1 MTSLRSMAPA
11 ERLAAIADPDSV
23 VRFSAAG
30 ASPHLARYGISARDD
45 DGVLTARAR
54 VHGLPLLIAA
64 QDETFLGGS
73 IGTRHA
79 AALAA
84 LFDRARVERPPAIV
98 MLVASGGVRLHEANP
113 AELALARALAALL
126 DARAAGVPVLALGAA
141 DVFGGAS
148 VVAAAADRL
157 ALLPQT
163 RFGVSGPKVVEAA
176 AGKAELDASD
186 DAAVRTVFGAAARA
200 AAGLVDLVADDA
212 DVVRSWIATSIRA
225 ALPFSDAIAAMHA
238 RLAVRLTDIRR
249 DEAFAAL
256 PSAVPAFAEAKRVD
270 AAGALWKLRD
280 SDIYLTRPS
289 GAVAFGPASAW
300 ALDDALLAR
309 LDWASPHPGAT
320 IVVVEDSTGHE
331 TTRRAEAAGL
341 SQFLAHHAAV
351 LARMRARGHHV
362 IGLLAG
368 TGAGAAFF
376 ANALQGAPLY
386 ALEGARVVAMAPQ
399 AISRVTGLDAAAL
412 AARIESDPLVGHPV
426 RQFASWGGVAG
437 MLAVADRDSLL
448 RLVAS

>member
-98 MLVASGGVRLHEANP
+98 MLVASGGVRLQEANP

-309 LDWASPHPGAT
+309 
-320 IVVVEDSTGHE
+320 
-331 TTRRAEAAGL
+331 
-341 SQFLAHHAAV
+341 
-351 LARMRARGHHV
+351 MRARGHHV

-437 MLAVADRDSLL
+437 MLAVADR
-448 RLVAS
+448 

>member
-157 ALLPQT
+157 ALLQQT
-163 RFGVSGPKVVEAA
+163 RCGSFA
-176 AGKAELDASD
+176 
-186 DAAVRTVFGAAARA
+186 
-200 AAGLVDLVADDA
+200 
-212 DVVRSWIATSIRA
+212 IATFTSR
-225 ALPFSDAIAAMHA
+225 
-238 RLAVRLTDIRR
+238 
-249 DEAFAAL
+249 
-256 PSAVPAFAEAKRVD
+256 VPAAPSHSAPRVHGRSTTRCSP
-270 AAGALWKLRD
+270 ASTGRRRTPVRRSSSSK
-280 SDIYLTRPS
+280 TRP
-289 GAVAFGPASAW
+289 V
-300 ALDDALLAR
+300 
-309 LDWASPHPGAT
+309 
-320 IVVVEDSTGHE
+320 
-331 TTRRAEAAGL
+331 TRR
-341 SQFLAHHAAV
+341 H
-351 LARMRARGHHV
+351 
-362 IGLLAG
+362 
-368 TGAGAAFF
+368 
-376 ANALQGAPLY
+376 GAPKP
-386 ALEGARVVAMAPQ
+386 RDFRSF
-399 AISRVTGLDAAAL
+399 SRTMRRCLPAC
-412 AARIESDPLVGHPV
+412 
-426 RQFASWGGVAG
+426 
-437 MLAVADRDSLL
+437 
-448 RLVAS
+448 

>member
-176 AGKAELDASD
+176 GGKAELDASD
-186 DAAVRTVFGAAARA
+186 DAEARTVFGAA
-200 AAGLVDLVADDA
+200 
-212 DVVRSWIATSIRA
+212 
-225 ALPFSDAIAAMHA
+225 
-238 RLAVRLTDIRR
+238 
-249 DEAFAAL
+249 
-256 PSAVPAFAEAKRVD
+256 
-270 AAGALWKLRD
+270 
-280 SDIYLTRPS
+280 
-289 GAVAFGPASAW
+289 AFGPASAW

-437 MLAVADRDSLL
+437 MLATPPHEANCRTGWPTSGSLSM
-448 RLVAS
+448 RAASAAASRPVTREIACGAIATTRAP